1 MYGADVDQPAHAVL
15 PAQRQH
21 IARAFHVDA
30 PQFFVWAVTDVDQP
44 GGVDD
49 HGARRVRALEKGDER
64 FRKGH
69 VAGKIARFPLIGG
82 AFMRQHQPPHLSL
95 ALLKQPHD
103 GAAQMPSRSRHNPGE
118 HIIHSLSKSYRTV
131 DYLFCLDYNADN
143 GRKQPSEMRHLTG
156 F

>member
-1 MYGADVDQPAHAVL
+1 MRFPAAVGVLRDGMYGADVDQPAHAVL

-30 PQFFVWAVTDVDQP
+30 PQLLVRTVADIDQP

-49 HGARRVRALEKGDER
+49 HGARRVCALEKGDER

-82 AFMRQHQPPHLSL
+82 TFMRQH
-95 ALLKQPHD
+95 
-103 GAAQMPSRSRHNPGE
+103 
-118 HIIHSLSKSYRTV
+118 
-131 DYLFCLDYNADN
+131 
-143 GRKQPSEMRHLTG
+143 
-156 F
+156 